1 MSFFIWLL
9 LLIHEA
15 AILIAKGNS
24 TAAQKVPRGA
34 GCVRAF
40 PLFVASNL
48 ALKPTE
54 NLSARGWNLSVR
66 QDVDAA
72 GSFAS

>member
-1 MSFFIWLL
+1 MTMSFFIWLL

-15 AILIAKGNS
+15 AILIGKGNS

-40 PLFVASNL
+40 AP
-48 ALKPTE
+48 
-54 NLSARGWNLSVR
+54 VR
-66 QDVDAA
+66 RFESGFEAD
-72 GSFAS
+72 